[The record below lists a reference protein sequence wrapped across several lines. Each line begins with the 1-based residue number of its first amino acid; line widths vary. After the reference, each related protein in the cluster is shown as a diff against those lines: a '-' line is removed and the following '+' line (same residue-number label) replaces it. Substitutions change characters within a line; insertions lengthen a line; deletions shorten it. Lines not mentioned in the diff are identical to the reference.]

1 MITVKIDAD
10 LLNSDWTKQ
19 SYDLPTGKE
28 LDEFLKLND
37 MTMDD
42 FKKLPAYYLPKQRK
56 NNEQLHR

>member
-1 MITVKIDAD
+1 MKTVKIDAD

-28 LDEFLKLND
+28 LEDFLKLDN

-42 FKKLPAYYLPKQRK
+42 FKKLPAYYLPKRK
-56 NNEQLHR
+56 KE